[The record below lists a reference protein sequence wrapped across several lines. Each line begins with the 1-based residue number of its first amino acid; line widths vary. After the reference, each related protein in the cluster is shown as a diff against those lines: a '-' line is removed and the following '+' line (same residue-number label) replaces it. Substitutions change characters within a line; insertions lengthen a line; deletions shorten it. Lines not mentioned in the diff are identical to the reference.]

1 MEKTL
6 GVLNRLV
13 HANLVEKYALG
24 GAFALLFYT
33 EPALTYDLDVFL
45 FLPRSQSS
53 KKIIDL
59 GPIYS
64 FLRSLGYRVD
74 KEHILIEGVPVQLI
88 PAYNSLVEEAVQK
101 AKVKKYQGV
110 STKVLS
116 LEHLLALMIQTGR
129 VKDKERIPPL
139 LQGCKIDKKNLGKI
153 LERHHLKEKWEKEI
167 GRI

>member
-1 MEKTL
+1 MDAMIQEVNKKVKDSSAIINDL
-6 GVLNRLV
+6 MREIGKVIV
-13 HANLVEKYALG
+13 GQQYLVERLLM
-24 GAFALLFYT
+24 ALL
-33 EPALTYDLDVFL
+33 AD
-45 FLPRSQSS
+45 
-53 KKIIDL
+53 
-59 GPIYS
+59 G
-64 FLRSLGYRVD
+64 
-74 KEHILIEGVPVQLI
+74 HILIEGVPVQLI

>member
-1 MEKTL
+1 M
-6 GVLNRLV
+6 
-13 HANLVEKYALG
+13 G
-24 GAFALLFYT
+24 GAFALLFYA

-45 FLPRSQSS
+45 FLPRSRSA

-64 FLRSLGYRVD
+64 FLRSRGYRAE
-74 KEHILIEGVPVQLI
+74 KEHVLIEGIPVQMI

-101 AKVKKYQGV
+101 AKVKKYKGV
-110 STKVLS
+110 STRVVT

-129 VKDKERIPPL
+129 PKDKERIQPL
-139 LQGCKIDKKNLGKI
+139 LEGCKIDRKGLKKI
-153 LERHHLKEKWEKEI
+153 LERHDLRKKWEKEI